1 MPVPLQA
8 FYSDCFVLPLPEH
21 HRFPIDKY
29 RLTRERLGAML
40 PADRILF
47 CVPPAA
53 SDEDILRAHS
63 EEYLEQVKAG
73 DLSKVEQRRIGFPW
87 SPEMVERSR
96 RSTGATQQAARQAM
110 LDGVAVNLAGGTHHA
125 FADHGQGYCV
135 FNDVAVAIRTLQHE
149 GLIRK
154 AAVIDCDVHQGN
166 GTASIFKNDP
176 TVFTCSLHGA
186 NNLPFTK
193 CDGDLDIPLPDGT
206 EDEAYL
212 KVLAEV
218 LDNEVSW
225 KNIDMVF
232 YLAGADPYEGDRLGK
247 LKLTLQGLRMRD
259 DLVARACLAHRKP
272 LVTAMAGG
280 YAKNIADIVNI
291 HTTTVLTVMQCL
303 GRSDY

>member
-1 MPVPLQA
+1 MPAPLQA

-21 HRFPIDKY
+21 HRFPTDKY

-154 AAVIDCDVHQGN
+154 AVVIDCDVHR
-166 GTASIFKNDP
+166 GTGQHQFSRM
-176 TVFTCSLHGA
+176 T
-186 NNLPFTK
+186 
-193 CDGDLDIPLPDGT
+193 PLFSPVHCTGQT
-206 EDEAYL
+206 TFP
-212 KVLAEV
+212 
-218 LDNEVSW
+218 S
-225 KNIDMVF
+225 
-232 YLAGADPYEGDRLGK
+232 PS
-247 LKLTLQGLRMRD
+247 
-259 DLVARACLAHRKP
+259 
-272 LVTAMAGG
+272 AMAIWISRCPTEPRT
-280 YAKNIADIVNI
+280 KPI
-291 HTTTVLTVMQCL
+291 
-303 GRSDY
+303 